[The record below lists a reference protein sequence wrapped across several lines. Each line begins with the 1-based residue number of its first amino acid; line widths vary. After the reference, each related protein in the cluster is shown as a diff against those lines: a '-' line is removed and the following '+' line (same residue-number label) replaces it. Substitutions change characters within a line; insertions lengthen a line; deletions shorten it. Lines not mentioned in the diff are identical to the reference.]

1 VALDLSKPEF
11 SVLSILW
18 KQQPLSVREV
28 HDRLSDGW
36 AYTTTKTV
44 MDRMAE
50 KKLLERDT
58 VHGVI
63 VYRAKVERTE
73 GVVQWVRFI
82 AERIFEIDA
91 DEVVSLFAKRNT
103 YSAKEIA
110 ALRKLIRQA
119 EAADHKSEKNSS
131 R

>member
-1 VALDLSKPEF
+1 MALDLSKPEF
-11 SVLSILW
+11 SVLSVLW

-28 HDRLSDGW
+28 HDRLSGGW

-58 VHGVI
+58 VNGSI

-73 GVVQWVRFI
+73 GLVQWVRFI
-82 AERIFEIDA
+82 AEKIFEIDA

-110 ALRKLIRQA
+110 ALRKLILQA
-119 EAADHKSEKNSS
+119 EAADHKSAKNSS